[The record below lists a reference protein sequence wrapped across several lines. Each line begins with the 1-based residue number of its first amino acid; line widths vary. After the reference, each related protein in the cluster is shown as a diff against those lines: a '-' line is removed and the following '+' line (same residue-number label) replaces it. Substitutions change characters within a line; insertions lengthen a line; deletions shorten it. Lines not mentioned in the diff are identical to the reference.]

1 MIDGSIPIVNL
12 EDFFTEKKKKDFIEE
27 VGSALENIG
36 FFAVKNHNITED
48 LLNNVYISSTNFFN
62 LSEDVKKKYEK
73 PEILRQR
80 GYTSFGQEHA
90 KGSNSPDLKE
100 FYMIANQ
107 EVGDT
112 GKSPFGPNI
121 WPAEVPELKKY
132 SLKMY
137 SYLEKLSNILLECCA
152 EYIGAKSNF
161 FTSMAQDSDTILRII
176 HYPPIGPEVPPG
188 SIRSGAH
195 EDINLI
201 TLLCSSTARGL
212 ELLQRNGDWLSVETG
227 SEYVIVDSGDM
238 IQNITNGLFKS
249 TTHRVVNPPEV
260 KERRFSVP
268 FFIHPRKE
276 IDLSPID
283 SCISRTGGSAKYPN
297 ITAGEYLTRRL
308 EEIGV
313 GKN

>member
-1 MIDGSIPIVNL
+1 MIEGSIPVVDL
-12 EDFFTEKKKKDFIEE
+12 KDFFSEHKKKSFIKE
-27 VGSALENIG
+27 VGNALENIG
-36 FFAVKNHNITED
+36 FFAVKNHSISED
-48 LLNNVYISSTNFFN
+48 LLNKVYTSSTKFFN
-62 LSEDVKKKYEK
+62 LSDDVKMKYEK

-100 FYMIANQ
+100 FYMVANQ
-107 EVGDT
+107 EVG

-121 WPAEVPELKKY
+121 WPDEVPELKED

-137 SYLEKLSNILLECCA
+137 SHLEKLSDILLECCA
-152 EYIGAKSNF
+152 EYIGAKSDF
-161 FTSMAQDSDTILRII
+161 FTSMSKDSDTILRII
-176 HYPPIGPEVPPG
+176 HYPPIGPDVPSG

-212 ELLQRNGDWLSVETG
+212 ELLQRNGEWLSVETG

-238 IQNITNGLFKS
+238 IQNITNGLFRS
-249 TTHRVVNPPEV
+249 TTHRVVNPPEI

-268 FFIHPRKE
+268 FFVHPRKE

-283 SCISRTGGSAKYPN
+283 SCISKTGGSAKYPN
-297 ITAGEYLTRRL
+297 ITAGEYLTKRL

-313 GKN
+313 GKT

>member
-1 MIDGSIPIVNL
+1 MIDGSIPIVDL
-12 EDFFTEKKKKDFIEE
+12 EDFFSKSKKAAFINE
-27 VGSALENIG
+27 VGLALENIG
-36 FFAVKNHNITED
+36 FFAVKNHSITED
-48 LLNNVYISSTNFFN
+48 LLSNVYSSSTNFFN
-62 LSEDVKKKYEK
+62 LSKDIKIKYEK

-90 KGSNSPDLKE
+90 KGSNAPDLKE

-107 EVGDT
+107 EVGEG

-121 WPAEVPELKKY
+121 WPDEVPDLKKF

-137 SYLEKLSNILLECCA
+137 NHLEKLSHILLECCA
-152 EYIGAKSNF
+152 EYIGVKSDF
-161 FTSMAQDSDTILRII
+161 FTSMAKDSDTILRII
-176 HYPPIGPEVPPG
+176 HYPPIGPEVPSG

-238 IQNITNGLFKS
+238 IQNITNGLFRS
-249 TTHRVVNPPEV
+249 TTHRVVNPPEI

-268 FFIHPRKE
+268 FFVHPRKE

-283 SCISRTGGSAKYPN
+283 NCVSRTGGTVKYPN
-297 ITAGEYLTRRL
+297 ITAGEYLTKRL

>member
-1 MIDGSIPIVNL
+1 MIEGSIPIVDL
-12 EDFFTEKKKKDFIEE
+12 KDFFSEHTKKPFIKE
-27 VGSALENIG
+27 VGNALENIG
-36 FFAVKNHNITED
+36 FFAVKNHSISED
-48 LLNNVYISSTNFFN
+48 LLNKVYTSSTKFFN
-62 LSEDVKKKYEK
+62 LSDDVKMKYEK

-100 FYMIANQ
+100 FYMVANQ
-107 EVGDT
+107 EVG

-121 WPAEVPELKKY
+121 WPDEVPELKED

-137 SYLEKLSNILLECCA
+137 SHLEKLSDILLECCA
-152 EYIGAKSNF
+152 EYIGAKSDF
-161 FTSMAQDSDTILRII
+161 FTSMSKDSDTILRII
-176 HYPPIGPEVPPG
+176 HYPPIGPDVPAG

-212 ELLQRNGDWLSVETG
+212 ELLQRNGEWLSVETG

-238 IQNITNGLFKS
+238 IQNITNGLFRS
-249 TTHRVVNPPEV
+249 TTHRVVNPPEI

-268 FFIHPRKE
+268 FFVHPRKE

-283 SCISRTGGSAKYPN
+283 SCILKTGGSAKYPN
-297 ITAGEYLTRRL
+297 ITAGEYLTKRL

-313 GKN
+313 GKA

>member
-1 MIDGSIPIVNL
+1 MIEGSIPVVDL
-12 EDFFTEKKKKDFIEE
+12 KDFFSRHKKTSFIKE
-27 VGSALENIG
+27 VGNALENIG
-36 FFAVKNHNITED
+36 FFAVKNHSISED
-48 LLNNVYISSTNFFN
+48 LLNKVYTSSTKFFN
-62 LSEDVKKKYEK
+62 LSDDVKMKYEK

-100 FYMIANQ
+100 FYMVANQ
-107 EVGDT
+107 EVG

-121 WPAEVPELKKY
+121 WPDEVPELKED

-137 SYLEKLSNILLECCA
+137 SHLEKLSDILLECCA
-152 EYIGAKSNF
+152 EYIGAKSDF
-161 FTSMAQDSDTILRII
+161 FTSMSKDSDTILRII
-176 HYPPIGPEVPPG
+176 HYPPIGPDVPAG

-212 ELLQRNGDWLSVETG
+212 ELLQRNGEWLSVETG

-238 IQNITNGLFKS
+238 IQNITNGLFRS
-249 TTHRVVNPPEV
+249 TTHRVVNPPEI

-268 FFIHPRKE
+268 FFVHPRKE

-283 SCISRTGGSAKYPN
+283 SCISKTGGSAKYPN
-297 ITAGEYLTRRL
+297 TTAGEYLTKRL

-313 GKN
+313 GKT

>member
-1 MIDGSIPIVNL
+1 MIDGIIPIVDL
-12 EDFFTEKKKKDFIEE
+12 EDFFSKRKKEAFIKE
-27 VGSALENIG
+27 VGLALENIG
-36 FFAVKNHNITED
+36 FFAVKNHSITED
-48 LLNNVYISSTNFFN
+48 LLSKVYTSSTNFFN
-62 LSEDVKKKYEK
+62 LDEDIKMKYEK

-90 KGSNSPDLKE
+90 KGSNAPDLKE

-107 EVGDT
+107 EVGEG

-121 WPAEVPELKKY
+121 WPDEVPDLREY

-137 SYLEKLSNILLECCA
+137 NHLEDLSHILLECCA
-152 EYIGAKSNF
+152 EYIGVKSDF
-161 FTSMAQDSDTILRII
+161 FTSMAKDSDTILRII
-176 HYPPIGPEVPPG
+176 HYPPIGTEVPSG

-212 ELLQRNGDWLSVETG
+212 ELLQRNGEWLSVETS

-238 IQNITNGLFKS
+238 MQNITNGLFRS

-268 FFIHPRKE
+268 FFVHPRKE

-297 ITAGEYLTRRL
+297 IKAGEYLTKRL

-313 GKN
+313 GKT

>member
-1 MIDGSIPIVNL
+1 MIEGSIPVVDL
-12 EDFFTEKKKKDFIEE
+12 KDFFSEHNKKSFIKE
-27 VGSALENIG
+27 VGNALENIG
-36 FFAVKNHNITED
+36 FFAVKNHSISED
-48 LLNNVYISSTNFFN
+48 LLNKVYTSSTKFFN
-62 LSEDVKKKYEK
+62 LSDDVKMKYEK

-100 FYMIANQ
+100 FYMVANQ
-107 EVGDT
+107 EVG

-121 WPAEVPELKKY
+121 WPDEVPELKED

-137 SYLEKLSNILLECCA
+137 SHLEKLSDILLECCA
-152 EYIGAKSNF
+152 EYIGAKSDF
-161 FTSMAQDSDTILRII
+161 FTSMSKDSDTILRII
-176 HYPPIGPEVPPG
+176 HYPPIGPDVPAG

-212 ELLQRNGDWLSVETG
+212 ELLQRNGEWLSVETG

-238 IQNITNGLFKS
+238 IQNITNGLFRS
-249 TTHRVVNPPEV
+249 TTHRVVNPPEI

-268 FFIHPRKE
+268 FFVHPRKE

-283 SCISRTGGSAKYPN
+283 SCISKTGGSAKYPN
-297 ITAGEYLTRRL
+297 ITAGEYLTKRL

-313 GKN
+313 GKT

>member
-1 MIDGSIPIVNL
+1 MIEGSIPVVDL
-12 EDFFTEKKKKDFIEE
+12 KDFFSEHKKKSFIKE
-27 VGSALENIG
+27 VGNALENIG
-36 FFAVKNHNITED
+36 FFAVKNHSISED
-48 LLNNVYISSTNFFN
+48 LLNKVYTSSTKFFN
-62 LSEDVKKKYEK
+62 LSDDVKMKYEK

-100 FYMIANQ
+100 FYMGANQ
-107 EVGDT
+107 EVG

-121 WPAEVPELKKY
+121 WPDEVPELKED

-137 SYLEKLSNILLECCA
+137 SHLEKLSDILLECCA
-152 EYIGAKSNF
+152 EYIGAKSDF
-161 FTSMAQDSDTILRII
+161 FTSMSKDSDTILRII
-176 HYPPIGPEVPPG
+176 HYPPIGPDVPAG

-212 ELLQRNGDWLSVETG
+212 ELLQRNGEWLSVETG

-238 IQNITNGLFKS
+238 IQNITNGLFRS
-249 TTHRVVNPPEV
+249 TTHRVVNPPEI

-268 FFIHPRKE
+268 FFVHPRKE

-283 SCISRTGGSAKYPN
+283 SCISKTGGSAKYPN
-297 ITAGEYLTRRL
+297 TTAGEYLTKRL

-313 GKN
+313 GKT

>member
-1 MIDGSIPIVNL
+1 MIEGSIPVVDL
-12 EDFFTEKKKKDFIEE
+12 KDFFSEHKKKSFIKE
-27 VGSALENIG
+27 VGNALENIG
-36 FFAVKNHNITED
+36 FFAVKNHRISEA
-48 LLNNVYISSTNFFN
+48 LLNKVYNSSTKFFN
-62 LSEDVKKKYEK
+62 LSDDVKMKYEK

-100 FYMIANQ
+100 FYMVANQ
-107 EVGDT
+107 EVG

-121 WPAEVPELKKY
+121 WPDEVPELKED

-137 SYLEKLSNILLECCA
+137 SHLEKLSDILLECCA
-152 EYIGAKSNF
+152 EYIGAKSDF
-161 FTSMAQDSDTILRII
+161 FTSMSKDSDTILRII
-176 HYPPIGPEVPPG
+176 HYPPIGPDVPAG

-212 ELLQRNGDWLSVETG
+212 ELLQRNGEWLSVETG

-238 IQNITNGLFKS
+238 IQNITNGLFRS
-249 TTHRVVNPPEV
+249 TTHRVVNPPEI

-268 FFIHPRKE
+268 FFVHPRKE

-283 SCISRTGGSAKYPN
+283 SCISKTGGSAKYPN
-297 ITAGEYLTRRL
+297 ITAGEYLTKRL

-313 GKN
+313 GKT